1 MVMQEPL
8 QCSRPPP
15 DLRPQQGPTGL
26 ETLKMALQLVT
37 LAAEAEEVLCTV
49 LAVICL
55 SVLTPSALATEVCE
69 AASNC

>member
-8 QCSRPPP
+8 QCSQPPP

-26 ETLKMALQLVT
+26 ELLKMALQLVT

-49 LAVICL
+49 LAGICL
-55 SVLTPSALATEVCE
+55 SVLKLIL
-69 AASNC
+69 